1 MLLWPALLI
10 FTNEHM
16 EGTNLDKFELYL
28 QKLDI
33 LQNVTDEE
41 IKKSETLLRTYGPML
56 RSAAQGIDEL
66 EEECYAGRRQSIS
79 DFINLAID
87 YDRDAD
93 RQRIA
98 GRLADMGHSMQL
110 LSILETALLLV
121 KDDPRHGDLYYKIL
135 SGRYFNAYCKTNED
149 AFLTMGIAS
158 STYYR
163 HIKKAVRM
171 YAAYLWCVVIP
182 DLILKEQLR
191 EDHVTSSDERED
203 GRESGSQVAEQM
215 AVNWR

>member
-1 MLLWPALLI
+1 M
-10 FTNEHM
+10 
-16 EGTNLDKFELYL
+16 DKFARYL
-28 QKLDI
+28 QKFDI
-33 LQNVTDEE
+33 LQNVTNDEIE
-41 IKKSETLLRTYGPML
+41 RTETLLRAYSPML

-87 YDRDAD
+87 YDHDTD

-110 LSILETALLLV
+110 LSILESALVLM

-149 AFLTMGIAS
+149 AFLTLGMAS

-163 HIKKAVRM
+163 HIKKAIRM

-182 DLILKEQLR
+182 DLILKEQMR
-191 EDHVTSSDERED
+191 QN
-203 GRESGSQVAEQM
+203 RESKSGESQSGSTCESQMIEQL
-215 AVNWR
+215 AANWG

>member
-1 MLLWPALLI
+1 MDR
-10 FTNEHM
+10 FT
-16 EGTNLDKFELYL
+16 LYL
-28 QKLDI
+28 QKFDI

-41 IKKSETLLRTYGPML
+41 IKKAETLLRSYGPML

-87 YDRDAD
+87 YDRDTD

-121 KDDPRHGDLYYKIL
+121 KDDPRHGDLYYRIL

-163 HIKKAVRM
+163 NIKKAVRM

-191 EDHVTSSDERED
+191 QDRVSASDERESE
-203 GRESGSQVAEQM
+203 RKSGSQVREQM
-215 AVNWR
+215 AANWG

>member
-1 MLLWPALLI
+1 M
-10 FTNEHM
+10 
-16 EGTNLDKFELYL
+16 DKFARYL
-28 QKLDI
+28 QKFDI
-33 LQNVTDEE
+33 LQNVTNDEIE
-41 IKKSETLLRTYGPML
+41 RTETLLRAYSPML

-87 YDRDAD
+87 YDHDAD

-110 LSILETALLLV
+110 LSILESALVLM

-149 AFLTMGIAS
+149 AFLTLGMAS

-163 HIKKAVRM
+163 HIKKAIRM

-182 DLILKEQLR
+182 DLILKEQMR
-191 EDHVTSSDERED
+191 QN
-203 GRESGSQVAEQM
+203 RESKSGESQSGSPCESQMIEQL
-215 AVNWR
+215 AANWG

>member
-1 MLLWPALLI
+1 M
-10 FTNEHM
+10 
-16 EGTNLDKFELYL
+16 DKFARYL
-28 QKLDI
+28 QRFDI
-33 LQNVTDEE
+33 LQNVTSDEIE
-41 IKKSETLLRTYGPML
+41 RTETLLRAYSPML

-87 YDRDAD
+87 YDHDAD

-110 LSILETALLLV
+110 LSILESALVLM

-149 AFLTMGIAS
+149 AFLTLGMAS

-163 HIKKAVRM
+163 HIKKAIRM
-171 YAAYLWCVVIP
+171 YAAYLWCVVVP
-182 DLILKEQLR
+182 DLNLKEQMR
-191 EDHVTSSDERED
+191 QN
-203 GRESGSQVAEQM
+203 RESKSGESQSGSPCESQMIEQL
-215 AVNWR
+215 AANWG

>member
-1 MLLWPALLI
+1 M
-10 FTNEHM
+10 
-16 EGTNLDKFELYL
+16 DKFARYL
-28 QKLDI
+28 QKFDI
-33 LQNVTDEE
+33 LQNVTNDEIE
-41 IKKSETLLRTYGPML
+41 RTETLLRAYSPML

-87 YDRDAD
+87 YDHDTD
-93 RQRIA
+93 RRRIA

-110 LSILETALLLV
+110 LSILESALVLM

-149 AFLTMGIAS
+149 AFLTLGMAS

-163 HIKKAVRM
+163 HIKKAIRM

-182 DLILKEQLR
+182 DLILKEQMR
-191 EDHVTSSDERED
+191 QN
-203 GRESGSQVAEQM
+203 RESKSGESQSGSPCESQMIEQL
-215 AVNWR
+215 AANWG

>member
-1 MLLWPALLI
+1 MDR
-10 FTNEHM
+10 FT
-16 EGTNLDKFELYL
+16 LYL
-28 QKLDI
+28 QKFDI
-33 LQNVTDEE
+33 LQIVTDEE
-41 IKKSETLLRTYGPML
+41 IKKTETLLRSYGPML

-87 YDRDAD
+87 YDRDTD
-93 RQRIA
+93 RRRIA

-121 KDDPRHGDLYYKIL
+121 KDDPRHGDLYYRIL

-163 HIKKAVRM
+163 NIKKAVRM

-191 EDHVTSSDERED
+191 QDRVSVSDERENE
-203 GRESGSQVAEQM
+203 RKSGSQVREQM
-215 AVNWR
+215 AANWG

>member
-1 MLLWPALLI
+1 M
-10 FTNEHM
+10 
-16 EGTNLDKFELYL
+16 DKFARYL
-28 QKLDI
+28 QRFDI
-33 LQNVTDEE
+33 LQNVTSDEIE
-41 IKKSETLLRTYGPML
+41 RTETLLRAYSPML

-87 YDRDAD
+87 YDHDAD

-110 LSILETALLLV
+110 LSILESALVLM

-149 AFLTMGIAS
+149 AFLTLGMAS

-163 HIKKAVRM
+163 HIKKAIRM
-171 YAAYLWCVVIP
+171 YAAYLWCVVVP
-182 DLILKEQLR
+182 DLILKEQMR
-191 EDHVTSSDERED
+191 QN
-203 GRESGSQVAEQM
+203 RESKSGESQSGSPCESQMIEQL
-215 AVNWR
+215 AAN

>member
-1 MLLWPALLI
+1 M
-10 FTNEHM
+10 
-16 EGTNLDKFELYL
+16 DKFARYL
-28 QKLDI
+28 QKFDI
-33 LQNVTDEE
+33 LQNVTNDEIE
-41 IKKSETLLRTYGPML
+41 RTETLLRAYSPML

-87 YDRDAD
+87 YDHDTD
-93 RQRIA
+93 RRRIA
-98 GRLADMGHSMQL
+98 GRLADMGHSMPL
-110 LSILETALLLV
+110 LSILESALVLM

-149 AFLTMGIAS
+149 AFLTLGMAS

-163 HIKKAVRM
+163 HIKKAIRM

-182 DLILKEQLR
+182 DLILKEQMR
-191 EDHVTSSDERED
+191 QN
-203 GRESGSQVAEQM
+203 RESKSGESQSGSPCESQMIEQL
-215 AVNWR
+215 AANWG

>member
-1 MLLWPALLI
+1 M
-10 FTNEHM
+10 
-16 EGTNLDKFELYL
+16 DKFTLYL
-28 QKLDI
+28 QKFDI
-33 LQNVTDEE
+33 LQNVTDDEV
-41 IKKSETLLRTYGPML
+41 KKSETLLRTYGPML
-56 RSAAQGIDEL
+56 HSAAQGIDEL

-121 KDDPRHGDLYYKIL
+121 KDDPRHGDLYYRIL

-149 AFLTMGIAS
+149 AFLTLGMAS

-191 EDHVTSSDERED
+191 QDRTPSGDESKNE
-203 GRESGSQVAEQM
+203 RESGSHLIEQM

>member
-1 MLLWPALLI
+1 MDR
-10 FTNEHM
+10 FT
-16 EGTNLDKFELYL
+16 LYL
-28 QKLDI
+28 QKFDI
-33 LQNVTDEE
+33 LQIVTNEE
-41 IKKSETLLRTYGPML
+41 IKKSETLLRSYGPML

-87 YDRDAD
+87 YDRDTD
-93 RQRIA
+93 RRRIA

-121 KDDPRHGDLYYKIL
+121 KDDPRHGDLYYRIL

-163 HIKKAVRM
+163 NIKKAVRM

-191 EDHVTSSDERED
+191 QDRVSASDERENE
-203 GRESGSQVAEQM
+203 RKSGSQVREQM
-215 AVNWR
+215 AANWG

>member
-1 MLLWPALLI
+1 M
-10 FTNEHM
+10 
-16 EGTNLDKFELYL
+16 DKFARYL
-28 QKLDI
+28 QRFDI
-33 LQNVTDEE
+33 LQNVTSDEIE
-41 IKKSETLLRTYGPML
+41 RTETLLRAYSPML

-87 YDRDAD
+87 YDHDAD

-110 LSILETALLLV
+110 LSILESALVLM

-149 AFLTMGIAS
+149 AFLTLGMAS

-163 HIKKAVRM
+163 HIKKAIRM
-171 YAAYLWCVVIP
+171 YAAYLWCVVVP
-182 DLILKEQLR
+182 DLILKEQMR
-191 EDHVTSSDERED
+191 QN
-203 GRESGSQVAEQM
+203 RESKSGESQSGSPCESQMIEQL
-215 AVNWR
+215 AADWG